1 MTSASILILNG
12 PNLNLLGTR
21 QPEIY
26 GRETLADVERDCL
39 ERGEALGLSVA
50 FRQSNSEGQLVDWFH
65 EARGKV
71 DGIILN
77 AGAYTHTSIALM
89 DAISSCEIPVFEV
102 HLSNIHQRESF
113 RHLSYISK
121 VAVGMICG
129 FGTFGYQMALEAFA
143 ERLKKAE

>member
-1 MTSASILILNG
+1 MKPSILILNG

-26 GRETLADVERDCL
+26 GRETLADVERDCRK
-39 ERGEALGLSVA
+39 RGEELGLSVTC
-50 FRQSNSEGQLVDWFH
+50 RQSNSEGQLVDWIH
-65 EARGKV
+65 EARGNTA
-71 DGIILN
+71 GIILN

-121 VAVGMICG
+121 VAVGMLCG
-129 FGTFGYQMALEAFA
+129 FGTFGYQMALSAFA
-143 ERLKKAE
+143 ERLNKSD